1 MEVSK
6 KMLRKINNLIKTMV
20 NNSNY
25 RKTINLVEKDVS
37 AYGLNQDKR
46 DEELIVSLTSFPD
59 RFDKLHLVIK
69 SILRQTM
76 KPDKVILYLDDTVSK
91 KRYDLPNSL
100 EELKKYGV
108 QIEFR
113 GVNMKPHKKYY
124 YAMSEHPSSTIITI
138 DDDIIYPKDMIS
150 ELYRV
155 HKKFPDCVVA
165 SRSHKILFDETGSIK
180 KYNDWEWMCD
190 SEEEPSM
197 QLLATGCG
205 GVLYP
210 PHCMDK
216 RLFDIPLLMKLSPN
230 ADDLWLKVM
239 QVLAHT
245 AVVNCNQEIR
255 KKRVVVDGSQNE
267 SLNSSNVHQNKNDE
281 YMKNL
286 IEYFGLTK
294 KDFVEDN

>member
-1 MEVSK
+1 
-6 KMLRKINNLIKTMV
+6 MLRKINKLIQTLV
-20 NNSNY
+20 SNINY
-25 RKTINLVEKDVS
+25 RKTVNSLEKDVS
-37 AYGLNQDKR
+37 SYGLNQDKR

-59 RFDKLHLVIK
+59 RFDNLHLVIK
-69 SILRQTM
+69 SILRQTL
-76 KPDKVILYLDDTVSK
+76 KPDKVILYLDETVDISSC
-91 KRYDLPNSL
+91 DLPDSL
-100 EELKKYGV
+100 KELKKYGV
-108 QIEFR
+108 QIETR

-124 YAMSEHPSSTIITI
+124 YAMSEHPNSIIITV

-155 HKKFPDCVVA
+155 HKTFPDCVVA
-165 SRSHKILFDETGSIK
+165 SRSHKILFDEKGNIK
-180 KYNDWEWMCD
+180 KYNDWEWMYPI
-190 SEEEPSM
+190 EEKPSL

-210 PHCMDK
+210 PHCMDE
-216 RLFDIPLLMKLSPN
+216 RLFDISLLMKLSPN

-239 QVLAHT
+239 QILVHT
-245 AVVNCNQEIR
+245 PVVNCNQDIR

-286 IEYFGLTK
+286 IEYFKLTK
-294 KDFVEDN
+294 NDFVEDNR